1 LIVWDGVIV
10 LAVVG
15 GLLGLLEV
23 KEVAGGFMA
32 SHVDECGD
40 TVLVVGLATFV
51 VEAAVLNLAPVPL

>member
-1 LIVWDGVIV
+1 M

-40 TVLVVGLATFV
+40 TVLVVGLTTFV